1 LACWRVGLPK
11 AFARPVF
18 CLKLAF
24 FSCILLLVGALVAI
38 GDCIRAG
45 RPRPAS
51 DPSVLSAP
59 APCAI
64 ANPQLA
70 ASNAA
75 ASVNLVAFNIA
86 YLLNA
91 AARMATSDNSSWF
104 LGATMTVSRNWR
116 LTFGW
121 EGEDAV
127 DVDLEDYHG

>member
-1 LACWRVGLPK
+1 RAQQAERIPPLDRCRRIALRLIRLRPPSRGSRYFMCWRIGSPK

-18 CLKLAF
+18 CLKWAF

-51 DPSVLSAP
+51 EPSVLSAP

-64 ANPQLA
+64 ANPQLP

-75 ASVNLVAFNIA
+75 VNVNLVAFNI
-86 YLLNA
+86 
-91 AARMATSDNSSWF
+91 
-104 LGATMTVSRNWR
+104 G
-116 LTFGW
+116 
-121 EGEDAV
+121 
-127 DVDLEDYHG
+127 